1 VAPTPEQRESAVRQG
16 EASLEGRA
24 LSRSVGIVFQV
35 TGVVLAIGGCCL
47 WSLSGK
53 IQPEIDAERGPDSL
67 AQWIAKAPPGQVC
80 AAIGI
85 AASFLAG
92 MAFLAVGM
100 GLTAE
105 RRYSGRA
112 AMIGSGAFTVVWL
125 VETGALAVVAGSVAG
140 TLLAIILAA
149 LGMGLFLLAGAAA
162 RDLKLHPP
170 PPDLHKAPADYVDP
184 LARRR
189 GLPEG
194 DDE

>member
-1 VAPTPEQRESAVRQG
+1 MAPTPEQRETAVTDG
-16 EASLEGRA
+16 EESLDVRA
-24 LSRSVGIVFQV
+24 LSRSVGVVFQL

-47 WSLSGK
+47 WSLSGV
-53 IQPEIDAERGPDSL
+53 IQTEISAERGPDSL
-67 AQWIAKAPPGQVC
+67 AEWIAKAPPGQVC

-85 AASFLAG
+85 ATSFLAG
-92 MAFLAVGM
+92 MAFLAAGM

-125 VETGALAVVAGSVAG
+125 FETGVLAIVAKSITG
-140 TLLAIILAA
+140 TLVAIILAA
-149 LGMGLFLLAGAAA
+149 LGVGLFLLAGAAA

-189 GLPEG
+189 RESPEDG
-194 DDE
+194 E